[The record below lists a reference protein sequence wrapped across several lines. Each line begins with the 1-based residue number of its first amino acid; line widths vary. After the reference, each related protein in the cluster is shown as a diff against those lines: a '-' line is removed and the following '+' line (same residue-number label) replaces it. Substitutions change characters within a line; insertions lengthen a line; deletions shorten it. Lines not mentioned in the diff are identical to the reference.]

1 MCSRLPYSCINLLQ
15 KERRRKAAKC
25 IKRKSAC
32 EKRANYCF
40 SLLNMQICDKV
51 VAVVVVALGS
61 LRFDD
66 GKVNDNAKNQFFLWL
81 NEEK

>member
-1 MCSRLPYSCINLLQ
+1 M
-15 KERRRKAAKC
+15 
-25 IKRKSAC
+25 KSAR

-51 VAVVVVALGS
+51 VAVVVVVLGS

-66 GKVNDNAKNQFFLWL
+66 SNVNDNTKNQSFYWL